1 MEVLVPNP
9 PNPVDAPKPVVPVPP
24 NSVDCVVA
32 AGVPPN
38 NG

>member
-9 PNPVDAPKPVVPVPP
+9 PNPVDAPTPVVPVPP